1 MSDTDAPDDGDGG
14 FDKEAEREKLREKY
28 EANQARR
35 EATQQMSEL
44 LLKGATMTDHHCD
57 DCGSP
62 IFRYE
67 GEAFCPTCAG
77 TRGVEGEGD
86 QQQGGQQQA
95 GQGEQAGQGG
105 QQQGGQ
111 QQAGQGVQAG
121 QGGQQASQRGAGEAG
136 QQPPRQQ
143 GGQRPGRQQTGA
155 DRGQTAGGDPRLSG
169 DAHDESGEDASAPS
183 GDDGELDESDLEAAR
198 KRLDERTGSRPPE
211 VGGPGTGRPDPP
223 VGDSPVRQ
231 GEVPSMA
238 QTRASL
244 RRAIVSL
251 SEQAAQS
258 DDPNR
263 AHDLLQG
270 AREASEAL
278 AALEGTTGE

>member
-1 MSDTDAPDDGDGG
+1 MSDTEDPDDGDDG

-28 EANQARR
+28 EADQARR

-44 LLKGATMTDHHCD
+44 LLQGATMTDHHCD

-62 IFRYE
+62 IFRYD

-86 QQQGGQQQA
+86 QQQGAGQSGQQGSGTA
-95 GQGEQAGQGG
+95 DQGG
-105 QQQGGQ
+105 QQG
-111 QQAGQGVQAG
+111 AGQGRRQEAG
-121 QGGQQASQRGAGEAG
+121 PDEQPG
-136 QQPPRQQ
+136 QQPSRQQ
-143 GGQRPGRQQTGA
+143 PARQQAGQRPGRQQAGA
-155 DRGQTAGGDPRLSG
+155 DRGQSAGGDPRLSG
-169 DAHDESGEDASAPS
+169 GAHDEGGEDASAPS
-183 GDDGELDESDLEAAR
+183 AEDGELDEDDLEAAR
-198 KRLDERTGSRPPE
+198 KRLDEQSASRSPS
-211 VGGPGTGRPDPP
+211 VGGPGDRRPDAP

-263 AHDLLQG
+263 AHDLLKG

>member
-1 MSDTDAPDDGDGG
+1 MSDTDAPDDGGDDG

-28 EANQARR
+28 EADQARR
-35 EATQQMSEL
+35 QATQQMSEL

-62 IFRYE
+62 IFRYD

-86 QQQGGQQQA
+86 QQQGGEQGA
-95 GQGEQAGQGG
+95 GAGEQGG
-105 QQQGGQ
+105 
-111 QQAGQGVQAG
+111 
-121 QGGQQASQRGAGEAG
+121 QRGAGEAG
-136 QQPPRQQ
+136 QQPSRQQ
-143 GGQRPGRQQTGA
+143 RGQRPGRQQTGA
-155 DRGQTAGGDPRLSG
+155 DQGQAAGADPRLSG
-169 DAHDESGEDASAPS
+169 DAPDEGGEDASAPS
-183 GDDGELDESDLEAAR
+183 DDDGELDETDLEAAR
-198 KRLDERTGSRPPE
+198 KRLDEQSASRSPS
-211 VGGPGTGRPDPP
+211 VGGPGDRRPDAP

-270 AREASEAL
+270 TREASEAL
-278 AALEGTTGE
+278 SALEGLTGE

>member
-1 MSDTDAPDDGDGG
+1 MSDTEDADDGDDG

-28 EANQARR
+28 EAEREQR

-67 GEAFCPTCAG
+67 GEAFCPMCAG
-77 TRGVEGEGD
+77 TRDVAEEGG
-86 QQQGGQQQA
+86 QQAGGQQGGQQA
-95 GQGEQAGQGG
+95 GG
-105 QQQGGQ
+105 QQP
-111 QQAGQGVQAG
+111 
-121 QGGQQASQRGAGEAG
+121 GEAG
-136 QQPPRQQ
+136 A
-143 GGQRPGRQQTGA
+143 GGRQPGA
-155 DRGQTAGGDPRLSG
+155 GDARRPSAASGGD
-169 DAHDESGEDASAPS
+169 DERSSATP
-183 GDDGELDESDLEAAR
+183 DDGELDEEELEAAR
-198 KRLDERTGSRPPE
+198 RRLDEQSSSRSPTM
-211 VGGPGTGRPDPP
+211 GGPSDRRPNPP

-263 AHDLLQG
+263 ARDLLQG